1 MWYSFKDGV
10 TYWWKDEGVSFEMVW
25 QYAKER
31 RVTNVLVR
39 RGDLFQVGGMKSGTC
54 NICSKMGWLIDEKIR
69 ESC

>member
-1 MWYSFKDGV
+1 
-10 TYWWKDEGVSFEMVW
+10 MVW

-54 NICSKMGWLIDEKIR
+54 NICSKMG
-69 ESC
+69 